1 MHYTLLNF
9 VYFTLNLLKY
19 TVFIMM
25 EQYDNGVINVN
36 THAVEPKT
44 YRRLIPPLTLPSIS
58 VVLIFVGLMS
68 TYPVHATTGADT
80 ETAVTTAPGGA
91 SVGPAGNGT
100 NVTDTRSEMQSAC
113 LPQNATTTTTTG
125 SPPVNGSGA
134 NATATNNTT
143 ATFAPSGASIGV
155 NETSTLN
162 ATTGNTTTTTN
173 NTTAT
178 FAPSGASVC

>member
-1 MHYTLLNF
+1 
-9 VYFTLNLLKY
+9 
-19 TVFIMM
+19 MM
-25 EQYDNGVINVN
+25 GQYDTGVINVN
-36 THAVEPKT
+36 TSDVEPKT
-44 YRRLIPPLTLPSIS
+44 YRRLVPPLTLPSIS

-100 NVTDTRSEMQSAC
+100 SVTDTTSEMQSAC
-113 LPQNATTTTTTG
+113 LPQNATTTTG
-125 SPPVNGSGA
+125 GLPVNGSSGA
-134 NATATNNTT
+134 NA
-143 ATFAPSGASIGV
+143 
-155 NETSTLN
+155 
-162 ATTGNTTTTTN
+162 TTTN

>member
-1 MHYTLLNF
+1 
-9 VYFTLNLLKY
+9 
-19 TVFIMM
+19 MM
-25 EQYDNGVINVN
+25 EHYDNGVINPK
-36 THAVEPKT
+36 TSAVEPKT
-44 YRRLIPPLTLPSIS
+44 YQRLVTLFTLPSIS

-68 TYPVHATTGADT
+68 TYSVHATTGADT

-100 NVTDTRSEMQSAC
+100 NVTDTTSEMQSAC
-113 LPQNATTTTTTG
+113 LPQNATTTTG
-125 SPPVNGSGA
+125 GPPVNGSGGA
-134 NATATNNTT
+134 NATTTNNTT

-155 NETSTLN
+155 NDTSTLN
-162 ATTGNTTTTTN
+162 ATAGNTATTTN

>member
-1 MHYTLLNF
+1 M
-9 VYFTLNLLKY
+9 LNLLKY
-19 TVFIMM
+19 SLHLM

-36 THAVEPKT
+36 TPAVEPKT
-44 YRRLIPPLTLPSIS
+44 YRRLVPPLTLPSIS

-80 ETAVTTAPGGA
+80 ETAVTTTPGGA

-100 NVTDTRSEMQSAC
+100 NVTDTTSEMQSAC
-113 LPQNATTTTTTG
+113 LPQNATTTTG
-125 SPPVNGSGA
+125 SPPVNGGSA
-134 NATATNNTT
+134 N
-143 ATFAPSGASIGV
+143 
-155 NETSTLN
+155 
-162 ATTGNTTTTTN
+162 TTTTN